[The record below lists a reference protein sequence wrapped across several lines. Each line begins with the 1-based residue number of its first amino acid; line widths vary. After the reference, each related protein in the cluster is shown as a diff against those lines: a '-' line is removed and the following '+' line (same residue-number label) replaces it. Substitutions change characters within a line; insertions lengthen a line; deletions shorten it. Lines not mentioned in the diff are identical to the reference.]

1 MSDPLYGERPVDEPT
16 ADPAEADGAPHG
28 GSGLVAERARR
39 QGLVDEMRRAG
50 REPYPYRFDR
60 THTAGRGARRMAR
73 PRSPAPRPTAEVA
86 VAGRVV
92 LKRDA
97 GKLVFA
103 TIAERGRSCSCS
115 SPRPRSATRPSPTSR
130 PSTAVTGSAPTVRV
144 MTTRAGELSVKVD
157 RLELLAKS
165 IRPLPD
171 KWHGLHDPDT
181 RFRQRYVDLVVNADA
196 RRAFDVRHEVLA
208 SFRRTLRGRGY
219 IEVETPILHVEA
231 GGAHARPFVTH
242 HHTLDM
248 EMYLRVATELH
259 LKRLIVGGMDR
270 VFEIGRTFR
279 NEGLS
284 PRHNPEF
291 TMMESY
297 EAYADWTDVVA
308 LTEDLIRTAARDAL
322 GTTVVTIR
330 GETVDLADEWPRR
343 RMIDLVSE
351 AIGEEVHPS
360 QPVERLR
367 ARADSLGVR
376 WEESWGSGKLIEELF
391 GATVEPGIVAPV
403 FVTGHPV
410 EISPLARVDRDDPYL
425 TERFELF
432 ADSVELANGYSELN
446 DPVEQRLRFEE
457 EQRAKEAGDAERGS
471 IDEDY
476 LRALE
481 YGMPPTG
488 GLGVGIDRLV
498 MMLVGRDHDPRRDP
512 VPDAAPRG
520 FDMTRTAWGAGFTT
534 EAADGTTLDAWY
546 RWLGWGE
553 YGVDVAGGGRH
564 RAGGWRPRRC
574 RPPRHRAADPHH
586 DRRRRRADVGRR
598 RVPAPASALP
608 PPRPAPLGQPRR
620 RVRVARH
627 GGVDRPRPGARH
639 RPRRRPPGACAA
651 KVGRSSCAAST
662 SSRR

>member
-1 MSDPLYGERPVDEPT
+1 VARYGERPVDEPT
-16 ADPAEADGAPHG
+16 ADPADADGAPHG

-39 QGLVDEMRRAG
+39 QGLVDRMRHAG

-60 THTAGRGARRMAR
+60 THTVAAVRAEW
-73 PRSPAPRPTAEVA
+73 PDLAPGTETSAEVA

-103 TIAERGRSCSCS
+103 TIAERGAELQLFISKSEVGDEAFARVKELD
-115 SPRPRSATRPSPTSR
+115 RGDWVGAH
-130 PSTAVTGSAPTVRV
+130 GRV

-181 RFRQRYVDLVVNADA
+181 RFRQRYVDLVVNAEA
-196 RRAFDVRHEVLA
+196 RKAFDVRHEVLA
-208 SFRRTLRGRGY
+208 SFRRTLRARDY
-219 IEVETPILHVEA
+219 IEVETPILHVDA
-231 GGAHARPFVTH
+231 GGAHARPFATH

-248 EMYLRVATELH
+248 ELYLRVATELH

-284 PRHNPEF
+284 SRHNPEF

-297 EAYADWTDVVA
+297 AAYADWTDVLA

-351 AIGEEVHPS
+351 ALGDEVHPS

-367 ARADSLGVR
+367 AQADSLGVR
-376 WEESWGSGKLIEELF
+376 WEQAWGSGKLIEELF

-498 MMLVGRDHDPRRDP
+498 MMLAGVTTIRDVILFPTLRP
-512 VPDAAPRG
+512 EAAP
-520 FDMTRTAWGAGFTT
+520 
-534 EAADGTTLDAWY
+534 
-546 RWLGWGE
+546 
-553 YGVDVAGGGRH
+553 
-564 RAGGWRPRRC
+564 
-574 RPPRHRAADPHH
+574 
-586 DRRRRRADVGRR
+586 
-598 RVPAPASALP
+598 
-608 PPRPAPLGQPRR
+608 
-620 RVRVARH
+620 
-627 GGVDRPRPGARH
+627 
-639 RPRRRPPGACAA
+639 
-651 KVGRSSCAAST
+651 
-662 SSRR
+662 